1 MSGADTRFGARR
13 SGVLL
18 LAVTATLT
26 TLAACRRVDDE
37 TARMLS
43 EPGER
48 HAIGYS
54 KGQALLHVEAG
65 PTQGG
70 LSDNQR
76 GDVLGFLQRYR
87 EQGTGPLHVSL
98 PTTARGHMIA
108 QGASREIRGLARQ
121 VGVAPDQVVVARH
134 GVAGAEPPAVIVSFF
149 RPVAVPPVCG
159 DWSADLGRDHERVG

>member
-108 QGASREIRGLARQ
+108 QGASRQIRGLARQ
-121 VGVAPDQVVVARH
+121 LLPAGCGAAGLRRLVGRSRSRSRARPPSP
-134 GVAGAEPPAVIVSFF
+134 VRLRDPAQSGAHRRQFP
-149 RPVAVPPVCG
+149 
-159 DWSADLGRDHERVG
+159 